1 MGNPVMFFEI
11 AGKDGGSLRDF
22 YTALFSVCI
31 KISRFISIRI
41 VFIIKG
47 AIINEQSSHVV

>member
-11 AGKDGGSLRDF
+11 AGKDGESLRDF

-31 KISRFISIRI
+31 KISKFISIRI

-47 AIINEQSSHVV
+47 AIIK